1 MTFLS
6 NRLHYHQITPDVQCN
21 TSGYTSVCT
30 HQVGSAGLPSAS
42 KGRHWTWDRDGMD
55 GKTGRVT
62 DGNVTTHNCSPL
74 YCVSPGDGSQAG
86 RLSSEL
92 LSWWNI
98 FLAQAGFYHFLFS
111 VCVCMHTPVHAFACA
126 SEWASPVT
134 PCGRQRT
141 VFWEFTLFYYVGSRN
156 RTQVLRRESKRLYP
170 QNHLPCL

>member
-6 NRLHYHQITPDVQCN
+6 NRLRYHQITPDVQCN

-62 DGNVTTHNCSPL
+62 DENVTTHNCSPL

-111 VCVCMHTPVHAFACA
+111 VCACLCMCKWVSQPRDTMWKAENSFLRVHSLLLCWFKESNSGPQTWKQA
-126 SEWASPVT
+126 SLPTEP
-134 PCGRQRT
+134 
-141 VFWEFTLFYYVGSRN
+141 SR
-156 RTQVLRRESKRLYP
+156 
-170 QNHLPCL
+170 LPLKSHF